1 MRKIFKFSLIVII
14 IAAIAVSIKYYI
26 VNAYDKES
34 EEIVYEE
41 EVIEEVAE
49 PEIEDSY
56 IELQIEEEDEIVEEK
71 LEIQNQKYITEHQ
84 TPSGEKYTII
94 GSITIPKINLQ
105 YDILSST
112 SVELLKISLNKYW
125 GANPNEVG
133 NMCILGHNWFDA
145 RFFGKL
151 HLLEINDVIEITD
164 CYDRTEE
171 YHVYDKFVV
180 EPEDTSCTSQM
191 TNGEKEITLI
201 TCYNNGQQ
209 RLAVK
214 ARAINN

>member
-1 MRKIFKFSLIVII
+1 MRKIFKFSLIIII
-14 IAAIAVSIKYYI
+14 IAVIAISVKYYI
-26 VNAYDKES
+26 VNAYDKEN

-41 EVIEEVAE
+41 EVINEIEE

-56 IELQIEEEDEIVEEK
+56 IELLLEEEEKIVEEE
-71 LEIQNQKYITEHQ
+71 LVVQNQKYITEHQ
-84 TPSGEKYTII
+84 TASGEKYTII
-94 GSITIPKINLQ
+94 GSIKIPKISIE

-112 SVELLKISLNKYW
+112 SVDLLKISVNKYW

-145 RFFGKL
+145 RFFGRL
-151 HLLEINDVIEITD
+151 HLLEINDVVEITD
-164 CYDRTEE
+164 CYDRTEQ
-171 YHVYDKFVV
+171 YYVYDKFVV
-180 EPEDTSCTSQM
+180 EPEDTSCTSQI

-209 RLAVK
+209 RLVVK
-214 ARAINN
+214 ARDVNN